1 MHEEDAVE
9 MTHVKL
15 VTIIA
20 ESVLEDGLLKEI
32 RKAGATGFTRSE
44 VRGEGS
50 RGRRVGDVEGANVR
64 LECLVSAETADRI
77 ATVVSERYFENYAIV
92 VFVEDVAVV
101 RGDKYV

>member
-1 MHEEDAVE
+1 ME
-9 MTHVKL
+9 MTRVKL

-20 ESVLEDGLLKEI
+20 ESVLEHGLVRAI

-64 LECLVSAETADRI
+64 LECLVSAETAERI
-77 ATVVSERYFENYAIV
+77 TEAVAERYFENYAIV
-92 VFVEDVAVV
+92 VFVEDVSVV

>member
-1 MHEEDAVE
+1 ME
-9 MTHVKL
+9 MTRVKL

-20 ESVLEDGLLKEI
+20 ESVLEDGLVREI
-32 RKAGATGFTRSE
+32 RKAGATGFTRSD

-64 LECLVSAETADRI
+64 LECLVSTETADRI
-77 ATVVSERYFENYAIV
+77 TEAVATRYFENYAIV
-92 VFVEDVAVV
+92 VYVEDVTVV

>member
-1 MHEEDAVE
+1 MALTRVQ
-9 MTHVKL
+9 L

-20 ESVLEDGLLKEI
+20 EAVLEDRLVRDI
-32 RKAGATGFTRSE
+32 RELGAKGFTRSE

-64 LECLVSAETADRI
+64 LECLVSRETAEGMLDHLSR
-77 ATVVSERYFENYAIV
+77 EYFENYAIV
-92 VFVEDVAVV
+92 AYVEDVSVV

>member
-1 MHEEDAVE
+1 MQ
-9 MTHVKL
+9 TTRVKL

-20 ESVLEDGLLKEI
+20 EAVLEARLIREI
-32 RKAGATGFTRSE
+32 RASGAKGYTRSK

-64 LECLVSAETADRI
+64 LECLVSAQVADRI
-77 ATVVSERYFENYAIV
+77 LEALATRYFEDYAIV
-92 VFVEDVAVV
+92 SFVEDVSVV

>member
-1 MHEEDAVE
+1 ME
-9 MTHVKL
+9 MTRVKL

-20 ESVLEDGLLKEI
+20 EAVLEDGLVREI
-32 RKAGATGFTRSE
+32 RKLGATGFTRSE

-77 ATVVSERYFENYAIV
+77 TAAVAERYFENYAIV
-92 VFVEDVAVV
+92 VFVEDVSVV